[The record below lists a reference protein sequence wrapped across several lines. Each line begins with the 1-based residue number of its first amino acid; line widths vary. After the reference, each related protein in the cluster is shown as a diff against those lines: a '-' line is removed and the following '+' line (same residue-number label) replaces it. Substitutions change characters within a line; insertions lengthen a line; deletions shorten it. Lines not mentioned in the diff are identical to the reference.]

1 MSLEQAPKG
10 TMDLSPEY
18 HTYFNFLK
26 KVYRHE
32 FRKNGFR
39 RISTPLFEN
48 SSLYES
54 VFLEDDFLWHVLFQF
69 QSEQWTSLS
78 LRPDATIGV
87 MRAYIQ
93 GEYENELQPVYFY
106 HIDRY
111 FRKNSLW
118 VGNFTEFYQIWA
130 EIIGESD
137 PILDAQQIY
146 MNVDALN
153 QMGLQWKFSVKINT
167 LWNKKELERYRE
179 ELVSFYENK
188 KHLLTPRWLELLEKN
203 PLQLLESEN
212 EDEAIL
218 ASQAPGITKFL
229 KKESKE
235 HFSKFREYLDM
246 LWIQYKEDTCLI
258 HKLRYYTDIVWK
270 IVYDETG
277 ETLVIGWRYDSLAK
291 KMGASD
297 DIPATWFS
305 VRVEPLIEV
314 LQQQWIKIRNKDKID
329 LYFVQLWDEAKKA
342 VLPLTLEARARGIN
356 TLASLWTPSMKEQML
371 KAQRIWAKFVVIVG
385 IMEARNWKFQV
396 RNYETGKQEEVKKEN
411 LIDYVIER
419 VWSENLDFYQPV
431 KDLVIPEY
439 V

>member
-1 MSLEQAPKG
+1 MPLEQVPKG

-32 FRKNGFR
+32 FRKNWFR
-39 RISTPLFEN
+39 RISTPLYEH
-48 SSLYES
+48 SSLYQEVFS
-54 VFLEDDFLWHVLFQF
+54 ENDFLENVLFQF
-69 QSEQWTSLS
+69 QSEEWISLS
-78 LRPDATIGV
+78 LRPDAAIGV

-93 GEYENELQPVYFY
+93 WNYENELQPVYLY

-118 VGNFTEFYQIWA
+118 IWNFTQFYQIWA

-153 QMGLQWKFSVKINT
+153 QMWLQWKFSVKINT
-167 LWNKKELERYRE
+167 LGNKKELERYKE
-179 ELVSFYENK
+179 ELLSFYENK
-188 KHLLTPRWLELLEKN
+188 KHLLTAEWCKLLEED
-203 PLQLLESEN
+203 PLQLLESEH
-212 EDEAIL
+212 EDEKIL
-218 ASQAPGITKFL
+218 ASQAPSIHKFL

-235 HFSKFREYLDM
+235 NFWKFKEYLDM
-246 LWIQYKEDTCLI
+246 LWIEYKEDTCLI

-270 IVYDETG
+270 IISNETG
-277 ETLVIGWRYDSLAK
+277 ETLVIWGRYDSLAK
-291 KMGASD
+291 KMWAMD
-297 DIPATWFS
+297 DVSATWFA
-305 VRVEPLIEV
+305 VRVEPLIE
-314 LQQQWIKIRNKDKID
+314 LLRWQWIKIRNKDKID

-371 KAQRIWAKFVVIVG
+371 KAQRIGAKFVVIVG
-385 IMEARNWKFQV
+385 IMEARNGKFQV
-396 RNYETGKQEEVKKEN
+396 RNYDTGKQEEVKKED
-411 LIDYVIER
+411 LINYVIER
-419 VWSENLDFYQPV
+419 VGSESLDFYQPV
-431 KDLVIPEY
+431 KDLVIPE
-439 V
+439 